1 LALFIEKLDFLV
13 GVGSG
18 KRSRGLLLVKCIG
31 GLLEMDSETFWKRR
45 MDAFLESGEGIQI
58 GDRLD
63 IFGRAFL
70 DLKALDTHLHVIG
83 RTGVGKTYFLELLA
97 RNLIHEGYGFCV
109 IDPHGGLY
117 KRIAQYLATQPH
129 RSKDVLF
136 FNPSEEGADYSIG
149 FNPLKRWKYY
159 PQVDVQV
166 RLGSSGIAKI
176 WQDDPKRTPLL
187 QRNISNILYPLIEG
201 GLTYI
206 ESGYFTDLTRTEPR
220 KYLASLTRNERV
232 RREWDIFERFSLPRK
247 KDELGSLINRLPAFV
262 DNHSVR
268 ATLGRTRHV
277 LDVEDIIEGRKIL
290 LCNLSRG
297 GRQLMKED
305 SNLLGLLL
313 LNELASYAL
322 SRDEDVAKRKPF
334 FVIIDEFQN
343 YVSPDIP
350 DILDECRKFG
360 LHLILSHQ
368 RLAHLQKEDRDVY
381 SAVMSNARSKVIF
394 SVSEEDAEILEKEV
408 FAGEHELSE
417 IKQELHRTT
426 VLEYREEE
434 REILS
439 EGEGEGGS
447 LGWGHG
453 DGEGAG
459 QMFDPGQGFLS
470 SPDLKHVTTHSS
482 TIDTRS
488 EVQHQSRFTSKSKV
502 PMLIPVLGKE
512 LASVQ
517 FYSLEEQRYKKTA
530 AIKKQ
535 DVRHCFVKV
544 LENPTQKV
552 RIDIVPSVEASAG
565 QIRTV
570 FRNSWRKQ
578 SRYYCS
584 ADKVLSECEER
595 AQEIEKRA
603 DEMSEKEG
611 GESDTPE
618 SFYE

>member
-1 LALFIEKLDFLV
+1 
-13 GVGSG
+13 
-18 KRSRGLLLVKCIG
+18 
-31 GLLEMDSETFWKRR
+31 MNSETFWKRR
-45 MDAFLESGEGIQI
+45 LDAFFKSGEGIQI

-63 IFGRAFL
+63 TFGRAFL
-70 DLKALDTHLHVIG
+70 DLKALDTHVHVIG

-117 KRIAQYLATQPH
+117 KRLTQYLATQPH

-136 FNPSEEGADYSIG
+136 FNPAEGDADYSIG

-206 ESGYFTDLTRTEPR
+206 ESGYFTDLTRTETR

-232 RREWDIFERFSLPRK
+232 RREWEIFEKLSLPRK

-277 LDVEDIIEGRKIL
+277 LDVEDIVEDRKIL

-297 GRQLMKED
+297 GRRLMKED

-313 LNELASYAL
+313 LNELSSYAL
-322 SRDEDVAKRKPF
+322 SRDEDAAKRKPF

-394 SVSEEDAEILEKEV
+394 SVSEEDAEILEREV
-408 FAGEHELSE
+408 FAGEHDLLE
-417 IKQELHRTT
+417 IKQELSRTT
-426 VLEYREEE
+426 TLEHREEE

-439 EGEGEGGS
+439 KGEGVGWGSGWGRGNGEGEGQVFNPAQG
-447 LGWGHG
+447 
-453 DGEGAG
+453 
-459 QMFDPGQGFLS
+459 MFS
-470 SPDLKHVTTHSS
+470 SPDIKQETKYS
-482 TIDTRS
+482 TMIDTYY
-488 EVQHQSRFTSKSKV
+488 ETQHKSRFTSKSRV

-517 FYSLEEQRYKKTA
+517 FFSLEEQRYKKTA
-530 AIKKQ
+530 ALKKQ
-535 DVRHCFVKV
+535 NVRHCFVKV

-552 RIDIVPSVEASAG
+552 RIDIVPSAETTEG

-570 FRNSWRKQ
+570 FRNSWRNQ
-578 SRYYCS
+578 RQYYCS
-584 ADKVLSECEER
+584 ADEVLSECEER
-595 AQEIEKRA
+595 TKVIEEKA
-603 DEMSEKEG
+603 AEMSEKEG
-611 GESDTPE
+611 EGPE
-618 SFYE
+618 EPEDFYE